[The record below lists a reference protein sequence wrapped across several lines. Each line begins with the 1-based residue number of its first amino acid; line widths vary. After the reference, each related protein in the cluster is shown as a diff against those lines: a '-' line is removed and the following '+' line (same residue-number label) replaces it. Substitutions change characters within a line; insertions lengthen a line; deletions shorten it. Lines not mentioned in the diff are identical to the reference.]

1 MNTNFA
7 EVVEDV
13 KQLTFDEKSE
23 LKNLLDSYLVEERRE
38 GIFTS
43 GETSKQKLKKGE
55 LQFSSDTDELMEML
69 DD

>member
-38 GIFTS
+38 EIFTS
-43 GETSKQKLKKGE
+43 GETSKQKFKKGE